1 MSAPAVPVKVGGD
14 LAAVAALLG
23 RPYYHGAM
31 FVGHLGAGLAAKRVA
46 PRLSL
51 GALFLAAMLLDALL
65 WIFVLIGLESFQ
77 VPADFG
83 TVHYLTFTFPY
94 SHGLLASV
102 GWSLAAFV
110 VARGC
115 GFTLRAG
122 WVVAATVFSHFPLDA
137 LVHVAGL
144 PVLGPGS
151 YRLGLGLWRHTGLEL
166 AVECAIG
173 GLGWWIYLGA
183 PRAARGAARW
193 GLGAVVALCGL
204 LTILGGLAPEPP
216 PSVGLMA
223 GISLATIAV
232 VSALG
237 FWLDHS
243 PSSSGR

>member
-1 MSAPAVPVKVGGD
+1 
-14 LAAVAALLG
+14 
-23 RPYYHGAM
+23 M

-65 WIFVLIGLESFQ
+65 WIFVLIGLEAFH

-102 GWSLAAFV
+102 GWSLGAFV
-110 VARGC
+110 VARAC
-115 GFTLRAG
+115 GFTPRDG

-173 GLGWWIYLGA
+173 GLGWWLYLGA
-183 PRAARGAARW
+183 PRAARR
-193 GLGAVVALCGL
+193 GLGAVVALCGH
-204 LTILGGLAPEPP
+204 LTILGGLATEPP
-216 PSVGLMA
+216 PSAGLMT
-223 GISLATIAV
+223 GISLTTIAV
-232 VSALG
+232 VSAFG
-237 FWLDHS
+237 FWLDRA
-243 PSSSGR
+243 PSTR